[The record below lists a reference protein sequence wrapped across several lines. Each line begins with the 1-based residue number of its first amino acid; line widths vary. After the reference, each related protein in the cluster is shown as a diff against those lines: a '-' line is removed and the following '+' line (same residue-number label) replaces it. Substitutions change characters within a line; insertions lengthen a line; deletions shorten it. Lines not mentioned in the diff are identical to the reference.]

1 VSDTSDRR
9 SRIEAELRERLAAI
23 HVDVV
28 DESHLHEGHVGAR
41 DGGGHF
47 RAVVVSSRFE
57 GESPIERQRL
67 VYSALQEVMGNEIHA
82 LSMKTLTPAEW
93 TAVK

>member
-1 VSDTSDRR
+1 MPDASDRR

-23 HVDVV
+23 HVEVI
-28 DESHLHEGHVGAR
+28 DESHLHVGHVGAR
-41 DGGGHF
+41 EGGGHF
-47 RAVVVSSRFE
+47 RAVVVSARFE
-57 GESPIERQRL
+57 DEGPVQRQRL
-67 VYSALQEVMGNEIHA
+67 VYAALEKIMGSEIHA